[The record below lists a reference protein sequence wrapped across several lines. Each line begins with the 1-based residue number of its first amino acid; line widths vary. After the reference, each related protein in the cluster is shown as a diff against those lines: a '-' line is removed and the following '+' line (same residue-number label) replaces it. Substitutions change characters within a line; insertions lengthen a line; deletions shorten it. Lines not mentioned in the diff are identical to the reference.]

1 MITLKSKQEI
11 ELMRRA
17 GKITAAARALA
28 GEMVTPGVT
37 TQEIDKAVYHFIKS
51 QGAIPSFLNYHGFT
65 GSICASVMGVFCDL
79 TISVPIPCF
88 YTLVFPVIGM
98 LAGLIAK
105 NWLPMSFWCAAI
117 LSLLA
122 FTLTDSFHFL
132 LLVLKGGGHA
142 AQAAIDLAC
151 RETGASMP
159 FLIPVYFVFRRIY
172 EICHVYD

>member
-1 MITLKSKQEI
+1 MLGRTEI
-11 ELMRRA
+11 IFKWLLYAA
-17 GKITAAARALA
+17 GVLICWILHGVAL
-28 GEMVTPGVT
+28 
-37 TQEIDKAVYHFIKS
+37 Q
-51 QGAIPSFLNYHGFT
+51 FLNIFGVMPFIFPMLAAVIAMYEGPFS
-65 GSICASVMGVFCDL
+65 GSICALVMGILCDL

-88 YTLVFPVIGM
+88 YTLVFPIIGM

-117 LSLLA
+117 LSLLS

>member
-1 MITLKSKQEI
+1 MLGRTEI
-11 ELMRRA
+11 IFKWLLYAA
-17 GKITAAARALA
+17 GVLICWILHGVAL
-28 GEMVTPGVT
+28 
-37 TQEIDKAVYHFIKS
+37 Q
-51 QGAIPSFLNYHGFT
+51 FLNIFGVMPFIFPMLAAIIAMYEGPFS
-65 GSICASVMGVFCDL
+65 GSICALVMGILCDL

>member
-1 MITLKSKQEI
+1 MLGRTEI
-11 ELMRRA
+11 IFKWLLYAA
-17 GKITAAARALA
+17 GVLICWILHGVALQFLDIFGVMPFIFPMLAAVIAMYE
-28 GEMVTPGVT
+28 GP
-37 TQEIDKAVYHFIKS
+37 FS
-51 QGAIPSFLNYHGFT
+51 
-65 GSICASVMGVFCDL
+65 GSICALVTGVLCDL

-88 YTLVFPVIGM
+88 YTLIFPIIGM

-105 NWLPMSFWCAAI
+105 NWLPMSFWCAVI

-132 LLVLKGGGHA
+132 LLVLKGSEHA
-142 AQAAIDLAC
+142 MQAAVDLAL

>member
-1 MITLKSKQEI
+1 MLGRTEI
-11 ELMRRA
+11 IFKWLLYAA
-17 GKITAAARALA
+17 GVLICWILHGVAL
-28 GEMVTPGVT
+28 
-37 TQEIDKAVYHFIKS
+37 Q
-51 QGAIPSFLNYHGFT
+51 FLNIFGVMPFIFPMLAAVIAMYEGPFS
-65 GSICASVMGVFCDL
+65 GSICALVMGILCDL

-132 LLVLKGGGHA
+132 LLVPKGGGHA

>member
-1 MITLKSKQEI
+1 MLGRTEI
-11 ELMRRA
+11 IFKWLLYAA
-17 GKITAAARALA
+17 GVLICWILHGVALQFLDIFGVMPFIFPMLAAVIAMYE
-28 GEMVTPGVT
+28 GP
-37 TQEIDKAVYHFIKS
+37 FS
-51 QGAIPSFLNYHGFT
+51 
-65 GSICASVMGVFCDL
+65 GSICALVMGILCDL

-88 YTLVFPVIGM
+88 YTLIFPIIGM

-105 NWLPMSFWCAAI
+105 NWLPMSFWCAVI

-132 LLVLKGGGHA
+132 LLVLKGSGHSM
-142 AQAAIDLAC
+142 QAAVDLAL

-159 FLIPVYFVFRRIY
+159 FLIPVYLVFCRIY

>member
-1 MITLKSKQEI
+1 MLGRTEI
-11 ELMRRA
+11 IFKWLLYAA
-17 GKITAAARALA
+17 GVLICWILHGVAL
-28 GEMVTPGVT
+28 
-37 TQEIDKAVYHFIKS
+37 Q
-51 QGAIPSFLNYHGFT
+51 FLNIFDVVPFIFPMLAAVIAMYEGPFS
-65 GSICASVMGVFCDL
+65 GSICALIMGILCDL

>member
-1 MITLKSKQEI
+1 MLGRTEI
-11 ELMRRA
+11 IFKWLLYAA
-17 GKITAAARALA
+17 GVLICWILHGVAL
-28 GEMVTPGVT
+28 
-37 TQEIDKAVYHFIKS
+37 Q
-51 QGAIPSFLNYHGFT
+51 FLNIFGVMPFIFPMLAAVIAMYEGPFS
-65 GSICASVMGVFCDL
+65 GSICALVMGILCDL

-88 YTLVFPVIGM
+88 YTLVFPIIGM

>member
-1 MITLKSKQEI
+1 MLGRTEI
-11 ELMRRA
+11 IFKWLLYAA
-17 GKITAAARALA
+17 GVLICWSLHGVAL
-28 GEMVTPGVT
+28 
-37 TQEIDKAVYHFIKS
+37 Q
-51 QGAIPSFLNYHGFT
+51 FLNIFGVMPFIFPMLAAVIAMYEGPFS
-65 GSICASVMGVFCDL
+65 GSICALVMGILCDL

-88 YTLVFPVIGM
+88 YTLVFPIIGM

-105 NWLPMSFWCAAI
+105 NWLPMSFWCAAF
-117 LSLLA
+117 LSLLS

>member
-1 MITLKSKQEI
+1 MLGRTEI
-11 ELMRRA
+11 IFKWLLYAA
-17 GKITAAARALA
+17 GVLICWSLHGVAL
-28 GEMVTPGVT
+28 
-37 TQEIDKAVYHFIKS
+37 Q
-51 QGAIPSFLNYHGFT
+51 FLNIFGVMPFIFPMLAAVIAMYEGPFS
-65 GSICASVMGVFCDL
+65 GSICALVMGILCDL

-88 YTLVFPVIGM
+88 YTLVFPIIGM

-117 LSLLA
+117 LSLLS

>member
-1 MITLKSKQEI
+1 MLGRTEI
-11 ELMRRA
+11 IFKWLLYAA
-17 GKITAAARALA
+17 GVLICWILHGVAL
-28 GEMVTPGVT
+28 
-37 TQEIDKAVYHFIKS
+37 Q
-51 QGAIPSFLNYHGFT
+51 FLNIFGVMPFIFPMLAAVIAMYEGPFS
-65 GSICASVMGVFCDL
+65 GSICALVMGILCDL

-88 YTLVFPVIGM
+88 YTLVFPIIGM
-98 LAGLIAK
+98 LAGLISK

>member
-1 MITLKSKQEI
+1 MLGRTEI
-11 ELMRRA
+11 IFKWLLYAA
-17 GKITAAARALA
+17 GVLICWILHGVAL
-28 GEMVTPGVT
+28 
-37 TQEIDKAVYHFIKS
+37 Q
-51 QGAIPSFLNYHGFT
+51 FLNIFGVMPFIFPMLAAVIAMYEGPFS
-65 GSICASVMGVFCDL
+65 GSICALVMGILCDL

>member
-1 MITLKSKQEI
+1 MLGRTEI
-11 ELMRRA
+11 IFKWLLYAA
-17 GKITAAARALA
+17 GVLICWILHGVALQFLDIFGVMPFIFPILAAVIAMYE
-28 GEMVTPGVT
+28 GP
-37 TQEIDKAVYHFIKS
+37 FS
-51 QGAIPSFLNYHGFT
+51 
-65 GSICASVMGVFCDL
+65 GSICALVMGILCDL

-88 YTLVFPVIGM
+88 YTLIFPIIGM

-105 NWLPMSFWCAAI
+105 NWLPMSFWCAVI

-132 LLVLKGGGHA
+132 LLVLKGSGHA
-142 AQAAIDLAC
+142 MQAAVDLAL

-159 FLIPVYFVFRRIY
+159 FLIPVYFVFCRIY

>member
-1 MITLKSKQEI
+1 MLGRTEI
-11 ELMRRA
+11 IFKWLLYAA
-17 GKITAAARALA
+17 GVLICWSLHGVAL
-28 GEMVTPGVT
+28 
-37 TQEIDKAVYHFIKS
+37 Q
-51 QGAIPSFLNYHGFT
+51 FLNIFGVMPFIFPMLAAVIAMYEGPFS
-65 GSICASVMGVFCDL
+65 GSICALVMGILCDL

-88 YTLVFPVIGM
+88 YTLVFPIIGM